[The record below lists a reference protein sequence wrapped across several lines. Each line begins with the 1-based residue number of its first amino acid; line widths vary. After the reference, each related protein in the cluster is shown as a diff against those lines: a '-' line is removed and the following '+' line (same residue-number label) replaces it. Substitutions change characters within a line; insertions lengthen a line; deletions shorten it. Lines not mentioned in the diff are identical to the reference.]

1 MIPNASVSGSAAR
14 ERTVKKP
21 IGRSL
26 LITMLVMFAILCG
39 LIFFVL
45 RWLFSAALYD
55 QFDSKLTGVVTYIEN
70 NVDAD
75 DLKVCLETGKPSEKY
90 DELQAF
96 LNGMIDD
103 MDIDYIYIV
112 IPSPSEKVMI
122 NAVSATSAAERAAGE
137 TDMPILYTTDAY
149 SAEELAIYRSYW
161 DADGINFFEE
171 TSDFGTYY
179 TACKPLRD
187 SNGETVALICVDLL
201 SSELHS
207 TVNGM
212 VVYGLLIVAFVFLAF
227 GLFTAYHLNRRVT
240 APVRALERS
249 TRLFSSAD
257 RGSGDLVY
265 DAPVITHEN
274 EVASL
279 AAAIK
284 TMTSDII
291 KYVNDIKVA
300 DQRALEAEEEA
311 ARLSEKAASAAK
323 IAELSASISTL
334 LDNMPALTFYKDA
347 ETGEYV
353 ACNQAFA
360 DYAKK
365 SSPKDVVGLTDF
377 DIFDRETAEHFTD
390 DDKKALG
397 ANSPLI
403 FLEDAPDASGVPKHF
418 QTTKLKFIDTDGKLR
433 LLGMCVDMTEMA
445 SARRESEKAREAY
458 EAAMS
463 ASLTY
468 SRIARALSTD
478 YSYLYYVNIENDEY
492 IEYRSDK
499 SIEDLSVENQGSD
512 FFTTAR
518 RDAVSM
524 LYEDDRQG
532 FINAFSKQNVLEH
545 IDSTGAFTYS
555 YRLLVNGEPT
565 YVNLKA
571 TRIIDD
577 SEHIIIGVSNI
588 DAQMKYQEAF
598 ERVKE
603 ERITY
608 ARITA
613 LSGDFICV
621 YTVDP
626 KTGNYTEYSAT
637 KDYEEFGFAKKGEDF
652 FARAREDGIRS
663 IYYED
668 IDLFVTTVTKENVM
682 SEIEKHGLFALNY
695 RLMIDGSPEYVT
707 LKAAMIQ
714 EKDGPQLIIGVSNI
728 DAQVKREQEYA
739 HNLSVERSKANIDA
753 MTGVKNK
760 HAYIDAEAQLNGKIE
775 NAEAVEFAIAVFD
788 VNGLK
793 IANDTL
799 GHRAGDDLIKKA
811 CETICLT
818 FKYSPVFRIGGDE
831 FVVIAQG
838 RDYESADALI
848 SEIGKLNLKNAKEG
862 GVVVACGVAKYRG
875 EKNVAAVFEK
885 ADKEM
890 YANKRMLKNVKE

>member
-1 MIPNASVSGSAAR
+1 MRPNASVPESAAR

-26 LITMLVMFAILCG
+26 LFTMLVMFAILCA

-45 RWLFSAALYD
+45 RWLFSEALYD
-55 QFDSKLTGVVTYIEN
+55 QFDSKLTGAVTYIEN
-70 NVDAD
+70 NTDAD
-75 DLKVCLETGKPSEKY
+75 DLKTCLETGKTSEKY

-103 MDIDYIYIV
+103 MDFDYIYIV
-112 IPSPSEKVMI
+112 IPADGVMV

-137 TDMPILYTTDAY
+137 TDMPILFETDAY
-149 SAEELAIYRSYW
+149 SPEELARYRSYW
-161 DADGINFFEE
+161 NADGINFFEE

-201 SSELHS
+201 SRELHS

-212 VVYGLLIVAFVFLAF
+212 VIYGLLTVAFVFVVF
-227 GLFTAYHLNRRVT
+227 GLLTAYHLNKRVT

-257 RGSGDLVY
+257 RGTNDLVY
-265 DAPVITHEN
+265 DAPAITHEN

-291 KYVNDIKVA
+291 RYVNDIKAA
-300 DQRALEAEEEA
+300 DRRALEAEEEA
-311 ARLSEKAASAAK
+311 ARLAEKAASAAK
-323 IAELSASISTL
+323 IAELSESISTL

-347 ETGEYV
+347 ETGVYV

-360 DYAKK
+360 EYAKK

-397 ANSPLI
+397 MDSPLI
-403 FLEDAPDASGVPKHF
+403 FLEDVPDASGVLKHF

-445 SARRESEKAREAY
+445 SVRRESEKAREAY

-478 YSYLYYVNIENDEY
+478 YSYLYYVNVENDEF
-492 IEYRSDK
+492 IEYRTDRSM
-499 SIEDLSVENQGSD
+499 EDLAVERQGSD
-512 FFTTAR
+512 FFATSR
-518 RDAVSM
+518 REAM
-524 LYEDDRQG
+524 TLLYKDDREG
-532 FINAFSKQNVLEH
+532 FVSAFNKENVLDN
-545 IDSTGAFTYS
+545 IDRTGAFTFT
-555 YRLLVNGEPT
+555 YRLIVNGNPT
-565 YVNLKA
+565 YVNMKA
-571 TRIIDD
+571 TRIRDD
-577 SEHIIIGVSNI
+577 DNHIIIGVNNV
-588 DAQMKYQEAF
+588 DAQMKYQDAV
-598 ERVKE
+598 ERVQE
-603 ERITY
+603 EHITY

-613 LSGDFICV
+613 LSGDYICI

-626 KTGNYTEYSAT
+626 KTDHYIEYIAT
-637 KDYEEFGFAKKGEDF
+637 KDYEELGFAKEGEDF
-652 FARAREDGIRS
+652 FERAREDGTRT

-668 IDLFVTTVTKENVM
+668 IDIFKSTVTKENVM
-682 SEIEKHGLFALNY
+682 EEIKKRGLFALEY
-695 RLMIDGSPEYVT
+695 RLMINGEPEYVT
-707 LKAAMIQ
+707 LKAAMVQ

-728 DAQVKREQEYA
+728 NAQVKREQEYA
-739 HNLSVERSKANIDA
+739 QNLSLARSKANIDA
-753 MTGVKNK
+753 LTGVKNK
-760 HAYIDAEAQLNGKIE
+760 HAYIDAEAQLNGRIE
-775 NAEAVEFAIAVFD
+775 SSERVEFAIAVFD

-793 IANDTL
+793 IINDTS
-799 GHRAGDDLIKKA
+799 GHRAGDDYIKKA
-811 CETICLT
+811 CERICVT

-838 RDYESADALI
+838 HDYESIDTLVA
-848 SEIGKLNLKNAKEG
+848 EIGRHNSKSAAEG
-862 GVVVACGVAKYRG
+862 GVVVACGMAKYSG
-875 EKNVAAVFEK
+875 ERNVGAVFER
-885 ADKEM
+885 ADNEM
-890 YANKRMLKNVKE
+890 YKNKRMLKNVSPA

>member
-1 MIPNASVSGSAAR
+1 MGSNASVPKSPAR

-39 LIFFVL
+39 LVFFVL
-45 RWLFSAALYD
+45 RWLFSEALYD
-55 QFDSKLTGVVTYIEN
+55 QFDSKLTGAVTYIEN

-75 DLKVCLETGKPSEKY
+75 ELKVCLETGKTSEKY
-90 DELQAF
+90 DEMQAF

-103 MDIDYIYIV
+103 MNFDYIYIV

-137 TDMPILYTTDAY
+137 TDMPILSATDAY
-149 SAEELAIYRSYW
+149 STEELARYRSYW

-212 VVYGLLIVAFVFLAF
+212 VIYGLLVVAFVFLAF

-257 RGSGDLVY
+257 HGSGDLVY
-265 DAPVITHEN
+265 DAPTVTHEN

-291 KYVNDIKVA
+291 RYVNDIKAA
-300 DQRALEAEEEA
+300 DKRALEAEEEA

-323 IAELSASISTL
+323 IAELSESISTL

-347 ETGEYV
+347 ETGVYV

-377 DIFDRETAEHFTD
+377 DIFDRKTAEHFVE

-397 ANSPLI
+397 TDIPLI
-403 FLEDAPDASGVPKHF
+403 FLEDAPDAAGVMKHF

-445 SARRESEKAREAY
+445 SIRRESEKAREAY

-478 YSYLYYVNIENDEY
+478 YSYLYYVNIENEEF
-492 IEYRSDK
+492 IEYRTDRAM
-499 SIEDLSVENQGSD
+499 EDLAIERNGRD
-512 FFTTAR
+512 FFSTAR
-518 RDAVSM
+518 RDAM
-524 LYEDDRQG
+524 TLLHKDDRDG
-532 FINAFSKQNVLEH
+532 FIRAFTKENVLNY
-545 IDSTGAFTYS
+545 IDTNGAFTFT
-555 YRLLVNGEPT
+555 YRLIIGGKPT
-565 YVNLKA
+565 YFNMKA

-577 SEHIIIGVSNI
+577 DKHIIIGVNNI
-588 DAQMKYQEAF
+588 DAQMQYQEAF
-598 ERVKE
+598 ERVQE

-608 ARITA
+608 SRITA
-613 LSGDFICV
+613 LSGDFICI

-626 KTGNYTEYSAT
+626 KTDRYIEYTAT
-637 KDYEEFGFAKKGEDF
+637 KDYEEFGFAKEGENF
-652 FARAREDGIRS
+652 FERAREDGTRT

-668 IDLFVTTVTKENVM
+668 IDIFKSTVTKENVM
-682 SEIEKHGLFALNY
+682 EEIKKHGLFALEY
-695 RLMIDGSPEYVT
+695 RLIINGKPEYVT

-753 MTGVKNK
+753 LTGVKNK

-775 NAEAVEFAIAVFD
+775 SSEQVEFAIAVFD

-793 IANDTL
+793 IVNDTS
-799 GHRAGDDLIKKA
+799 GHRAGDEYIKKA
-811 CETICLT
+811 CERICVT

-838 RDYESADALI
+838 HDYENVDVLVA
-848 SEIGKLNLKNAKEG
+848 EIAERNLKSAAEG
-862 GVVVACGVAKYRG
+862 GVVVACGMAKYAG
-875 EKNVAAVFEK
+875 ERNVDAVFER
-885 ADKEM
+885 ADNEM
-890 YANKRMLKNVKE
+890 YKNKRMLKNE